1 MEGLEAPVTLEPL
14 MVVLVVVVELEAA
27 TAAVAVVEVIQ
38 VEVPAMDIR
47 TTYL

>member
-14 MVVLVVVVELEAA
+14 MVVLVVVVELEPA